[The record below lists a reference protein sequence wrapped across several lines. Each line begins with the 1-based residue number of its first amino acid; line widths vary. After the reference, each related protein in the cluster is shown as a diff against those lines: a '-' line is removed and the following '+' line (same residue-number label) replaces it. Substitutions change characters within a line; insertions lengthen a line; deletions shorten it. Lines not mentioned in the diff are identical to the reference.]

1 MLLTISTGPARVS
14 VPGRRRV
21 GRGVRP
27 QELEAA
33 GFEVQVVDEPTE
45 VVEEDG
51 IVLDQDPAG
60 GSSRPKG
67 SVVTITVSRFG

>member
-1 MLLTISTGPARVS
+1 MLLSISTGPAQLS
-14 VPGRRRV
+14 VPDVVGLDEESARR
-21 GRGVRP
+21 
-27 QELEAA
+27 ELEAA